1 MPSEQEEAGKF
12 GNFAPVN
19 FMNPIP
25 EAFRR
30 LARSKYAKFIGFTQR
45 TSLPGFAGIPIYDV
59 VVFFRQEIRRDQL
72 PVRAAA
78 ISFNFLLAI
87 FPSIIFLFTLI
98 PYIPIQG
105 LDLSIHKFFQGV
117 LPDSG
122 YSFLEST
129 ITGITSIK
137 RGGLLSLGFI
147 LAFYFSTNG
156 VRMLLLTFNK
166 EHAIYARRGF
176 WRNRFAALRLT
187 LYLFLLFI
195 ASLIMIIMGDHFV
208 DWIGDL
214 INWKDSTGVWFITLV
229 KYAIL
234 LLLFFLGISFIYYYG
249 PAVKAR
255 WRFITPGA
263 TFATVMSIL
272 ASLIF
277 GYVANNLILYN
288 EVYGS
293 IGTLIVLM
301 LWINLNSLVLLVG
314 FEINNSITVNKV
326 LRSRVLSN
334 EDESTL

>member
-1 MPSEQEEAGKF
+1 M
-12 GNFAPVN
+12 
-19 FMNPIP
+19 
-25 EAFRR
+25 
-30 LARSKYAKFIGFTQR
+30 KFINSTLQRFLNARYARFVRFTKH
-45 TSLPGFAGIPIYDV
+45 TSFPGFAGIPIYDV
-59 VVFFRQEIRRDQL
+59 VAFFRQEIRRDQL

-78 ISFNFLLAI
+78 ISFNFLLAV
-87 FPSIIFLFTLI
+87 FPSIIFIFTLI
-98 PYIPIQG
+98 PYIPING
-105 LDLSIHKFFQGV
+105 LDTSIHKFFQGV
-117 LPDSG
+117 LPNSG
-122 YSFLEST
+122 YTFLEST

-137 RGGLLSLGFI
+137 RGGLLSLGFV

-176 WRNRFAALRLT
+176 WRNRLAAFRLT

-214 INWKDSTGVWFITLV
+214 INWKDSTGVLFITLL
-229 KYAIL
+229 KYIII
-234 LLLFFLGISFIYYYG
+234 LLLFFLGISLIYYYG
-249 PAVKAR
+249 PAVKDR

-263 TFATVMSIL
+263 TFATGMSIF

-277 GYVANNLILYN
+277 GYMANNLILYN

-326 LRSRVLSN
+326 LRSRREES
-334 EDESTL
+334 EDVNTL

>member
-1 MPSEQEEAGKF
+1 
-12 GNFAPVN
+12 
-19 FMNPIP
+19 
-25 EAFRR
+25 
-30 LARSKYAKFIGFTQR
+30 
-45 TSLPGFAGIPIYDV
+45 
-59 VVFFRQEIRRDQL
+59 
-72 PVRAAA
+72 
-78 ISFNFLLAI
+78 
-87 FPSIIFLFTLI
+87 
-98 PYIPIQG
+98 
-105 LDLSIHKFFQGV
+105 
-117 LPDSG
+117 
-122 YSFLEST
+122 
-129 ITGITSIK
+129 
-137 RGGLLSLGFI
+137 
-147 LAFYFSTNG
+147 
-156 VRMLLLTFNK
+156 
-166 EHAIYARRGF
+166 
-176 WRNRFAALRLT
+176 
-187 LYLFLLFI
+187 
-195 ASLIMIIMGDHFV
+195 MGDHFV